1 MCVYSQDNTISWGAL
16 SLTTVFLGTMEIT
29 SLVSAIKDY
38 HIGEKQFFPANGSLH
53 EIKTGIGHLRFL
65 FDLYFFLKVNFY

>member
-1 MCVYSQDNTISWGAL
+1 MCVYSQDNTISGGAL

-53 EIKTGIGHLRFL
+53 EIKTEIGHLRFL